1 MRGPPAGSEAS
12 GLSQSRQRGISI
24 LVGAFDGLF
33 SGLTGVGGGAVLVPL
48 LVTALKVPQHHA
60 HGSSLAIIVLIAA
73 AGTAVYAGQDSVNW
87 TLTAQLAVGST
98 VGVIVGAKLM
108 LRVPATPLRRAFAAL
123 LLLIALK
130 MLTG

>member
-1 MRGPPAGSEAS
+1 
-12 GLSQSRQRGISI
+12 
-24 LVGAFDGLF
+24 
-33 SGLTGVGGGAVLVPL
+33 
-48 LVTALKVPQHHA
+48 VTALKIPQHSA
-60 HGSSLAIIVLIAA
+60 HGTSLAIIVLIAA

-108 LRVPATPLRRAFAAL
+108 LRIPATPLRRAFVAF

-130 MLTG
+130 MLIG